1 MYNLKVHLQRVDER
15 MERYNTEN
23 QNAQTSN
30 INLNDEKEVTE
41 LCLRICEEARRYLE
55 SLIKRESHVLQE
67 PQTDFEAPLLTSQ
80 TLDENRESFVK
91 IIAQLR
97 NRLESLVSKNDPG
110 DTKERSRLMEDI
122 NTSKQCLELCNI
134 ANEVSSRK
142 IYKIGEVVADGDSDQ
157 VVVTTLADLFDVKK
171 ALSRGTSAQLVGS
184 MGEESLQHLTEKR
197 YNSRFGAVVSKA
209 NPTQS
214 LPRQTDNTDESSK
227 PITSHR
233 GLSSNEVRKR
243 GGGDSSQ

>member
-1 MYNLKVHLQRVDER
+1 
-15 MERYNTEN
+15 MERYNN
-23 QNAQTSN
+23 DNLNAQTSSV
-30 INLNDEKEVTE
+30 NLNDEKEVTE
-41 LCLRICEEARRYLE
+41 LCLQICEEAMRYLE
-55 SLIKRESHVLQE
+55 SLIKRESQILQE
-67 PQTDFEAPLLTSQ
+67 PQNVFEAPLLTSQ
-80 TLDENRESFVK
+80 TLDENRDSFAK

-97 NRLESLVSKNDPG
+97 SRLESLVSKNDPG
-110 DTKERSRLMEDI
+110 DGKERSRLMEDI
-122 NTSKQCLELCNI
+122 DASKQCLQLCDL

-171 ALSRGTSAQLVGS
+171 ALSRGKSAQLVGS

-197 YNSRFGAVVSKA
+197 YNSRFGAVVPKS
-209 NPTQS
+209 NPTQA
-214 LPRQTDNTDESSK
+214 LPKQMDDTDEPSK

-243 GGGDSSQ
+243 GSGDSTQ